1 MALSE
6 KTIKVLVMGGAGY
19 IGSHVVSAL
28 GTRGYEVVTVDNLST
43 GFREAVRHGTFYQ
56 ADLQDKDALR
66 EIVARE
72 QPEAVVHFAASIIV
86 PESVARPL
94 AYYRNN
100 VLGTVCLLEVLQEL
114 GVDKFI
120 FSSSAAVYGIPEKI
134 PVTEDCRLAPIS
146 PYGHTKAMMEQV
158 LSDLAQACAFRYV
171 ALRYFNVAGADP
183 QGELGERKANATHLV
198 TVATRVAA
206 GKVPRLE
213 VYGSDYPT
221 PDGTCVRDYIHVSDL
236 AEAHVAALEYL
247 LAGGQSDVFNVGYGR
262 GYSVREVVEAAKKV
276 TEQDFLVVPADRR
289 PGDPPTLVADVTKSR
304 AALGWQ
310 ARFNDLEF
318 IVRTAW
324 DWEQK

>member
-1 MALSE
+1 MSE
-6 KTIKVLVMGGAGY
+6 KTRKVLVTGGAGY

-28 GTRGYEVVTVDNLST
+28 GARDYEVVTVDNLST

-66 EIVARE
+66 EIVAKE

-134 PVTEDCRLAPIS
+134 PVTEDSRLAPIN

-171 ALRYFNVAGADP
+171 ALRYFNVAGADMD
-183 QGELGERKANATHLV
+183 GELGERKANATHLV
-198 TVATRVAA
+198 TVATRAAA

-262 GYSVREVVEAAKKV
+262 GYSVREVVEAVKKV
-276 TEQDFLVVPADRR
+276 TAKDFQVVQSARR

-310 ARFNDLEF
+310 ARFDDLEF

-324 DWEQK
+324 EWEQK

>member
-1 MALSE
+1 MSE